1 MSFSSFPLAGK
12 RNHSCI
18 AYLFFFFFFWNIQ
31 SFGGVFGHF
40 HKFYTCIGI
49 LVKLTPGH
57 NLNYEILSVAMIC

>member
-1 MSFSSFPLAGK
+1 MSSSSFPLAGK

-18 AYLFFFFFFWNIQ
+18 GYLLFLNIQ
-31 SFGGVFGHF
+31 SFGGVFGYF

-57 NLNYEILSVAMIC
+57 NLKYEGLSVAMIC